1 MLSPPQSG
9 EVKPAPNALTTGDAQ
24 PPFPRATINVRL
36 IAIVLTIAV
45 PLNLVVAAVIWR
57 LASAAN
63 ETQRASLLYS
73 ARSVAAAVDAE
84 LGKYIALA
92 QVLSH
97 SPALLEDST
106 DAFEGELRAS
116 LLSDPDVWAII
127 ADVNGRML
135 VNTARRPGQGF
146 LSPIRSRE
154 GIAAQKEA
162 FETGSVVVSDVFM
175 GPDQRWAATAN
186 IPIFKNGEP
195 FRAFAV
201 TMHTRRFLDLVAF
214 R

>member
-1 MLSPPQSG
+1 M
-9 EVKPAPNALTTGDAQ
+9 
-24 PPFPRATINVRL
+24 
-36 IAIVLTIAV
+36 
-45 PLNLVVAAVIWR
+45 
-57 LASAAN
+57 
-63 ETQRASLLYS
+63 
-73 ARSVAAAVDAE
+73 
-84 LGKYIALA
+84 
-92 QVLSH
+92 LSH

-186 IPIFKNGEP
+186 IPIFKNGQP

-214 R
+214 REMPAHWVVGIRDTQGRLVVRLPDHDRRVGQVASEQIRRIMNQDGLFDLVTSEGDQVILANAHSNVSGWTTGIAAKTAELRAAVLGTVG